1 MGVQHR
7 GEKAADCSHDGRKR
21 ASEPLMKSPTVTV
34 FIPAYNAEPFL
45 HDAVESVVAQSFPD
59 FELLIIDDGSRD
71 RTREAAEA
79 WATRDSRIR
88 VVSRE
93 NRGRPATR
101 NEAFDRARGRYL
113 AVLDADDLAAPH
125 RLERQVAYLD
135 AHPDV
140 ALCGS
145 HNVHVRHSGD
155 LQRTRLSR
163 SIVRKHAVDVRGV
176 RAVQFF
182 DCAIRQST
190 AMFRMDTVRAR
201 GYRYN
206 PAYPLAEDFEL
217 WSRILQSDVVANL
230 PEVLGYYRR
239 HGGQSTQLQFTE
251 VHLYMASAARATWSR
266 YGVDSGTIVETLKLL
281 RPEYFAEAREVP
293 RIFKVYRRLLAAAER
308 GDDVDMAVLKD
319 HVWLRVRRALKRSLR
334 RSPMTIPCLPGSWV
348 LGAVR

>member
-1 MGVQHR
+1 V
-7 GEKAADCSHDGRKR
+7 
-21 ASEPLMKSPTVTV
+21 KSPTVTV
-34 FIPAYNAEPFL
+34 FIPAHNAAPFL
-45 HDAVESVVAQSFPD
+45 DAAVESVVAQTFGD

-71 RTREAAEA
+71 RTRELAQA
-79 WATRDSRIR
+79 WAARDSRIR

-113 AVLDADDLAAPH
+113 AVLDADDLSAPH
-125 RLERQVAYLD
+125 RLERQVAYMD

-140 ALCGS
+140 AVCGS
-145 HNVHVRHSGD
+145 HNLHVRHPVD
-155 LQRTRLSR
+155 LRQARLSR
-163 SIVRKHAVDVRGV
+163 SILRKHPTGVRGI

-217 WSRILQSDVVANL
+217 WSRILQSDIVANL

-239 HGGQSTQLQFTE
+239 HDGQSTHLQFTE
-251 VHLYMASAARATWSR
+251 VHLYMASAARTAWGR
-266 YGVDSGTIVETLKLL
+266 YGVDSGTIVDTLKLM
-281 RPEYFAEAREVP
+281 RPEHFAEAREVP
-293 RIFKVYRRLLAAAER
+293 RIFKAYRRLLAAAER
-308 GDDVDMAVLKD
+308 GGDVDIAVLKD
-319 HVWLRVRRALKRSLR
+319 HVWMHVRRALKRSLR
-334 RSPMTIPCLPGSWV
+334 RSPMAIPYLPGTWT

>member
-1 MGVQHR
+1 MGLFAR
-7 GEKAADCSHDGRKR
+7 GPQR
-21 ASEPLMKSPTVTV
+21 ASEPLVKSPSVTV

-45 HDAVESVVAQSFPD
+45 NDAVESVVQQSFPD

-71 RTREAAEA
+71 RTRELAEA
-79 WATRDSRIR
+79 WVARDPRIR
-88 VVSRE
+88 VVSRG

-113 AVLDADDLAAPH
+113 AVLDADDLSAPQ

-135 AHPDV
+135 AHPEV

-145 HNVHVRHSGD
+145 LNVHVRHPAD
-155 LQRTRLSR
+155 LRRPRLSR
-163 SIVRKHAVDVRGV
+163 SILRKHAVDVRGI

-190 AMFRMDTVRAR
+190 AMFRMDAVRAR

-217 WSRILQSDVVANL
+217 WSRMLQSDVVANL

-251 VHLYMASAARATWSR
+251 VHLYMASVARFTWSR

-281 RPEYFAEAREVP
+281 RPEHFAEARELP
-293 RIFKVYRRLLAAAER
+293 RIFKAYRTLLAAAER
-308 GDDVDMAVLKD
+308 SGDVDVAVLRN
-319 HVWLRVRRALKRSLR
+319 HVWLHVRRALKRSLR
-334 RSPMTIPCLPGSWV
+334 RSPMAIPYSPGTWA
-348 LGAVR
+348 LGGVR